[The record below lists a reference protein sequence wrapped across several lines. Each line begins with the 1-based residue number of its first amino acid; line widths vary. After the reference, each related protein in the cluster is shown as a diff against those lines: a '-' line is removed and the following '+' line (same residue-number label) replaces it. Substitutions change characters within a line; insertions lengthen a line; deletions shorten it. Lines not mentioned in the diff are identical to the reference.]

1 LERLSGRRMQ
11 TARRKSGSRPPCVS
25 SATTNPCVAPWCVFP
40 APNGRARRSSLV
52 PSVVELPEDFRD
64 LLVELCEAKA
74 EFLLIGGWA
83 VVLYGHVR
91 ATDDLDIF
99 VRASPENSARVYAAL
114 EAFGAP
120 LRAHRVEVS
129 HFANEGQAYRFGVAP
144 LKIEVLTQIS
154 GVSFDEALEGSKA
167 MPLGRHSVPYIGK
180 AALIANK
187 KSAGR
192 NKDLADVEELEQ
204 VKD

>member
-1 LERLSGRRMQ
+1 M
-11 TARRKSGSRPPCVS
+11 
-25 SATTNPCVAPWCVFP
+25 
-40 APNGRARRSSLV
+40 
-52 PSVVELPEDFRD
+52 PSVADLPQDFRD
-64 LLVELCEAKA
+64 LLVELCEAQA
-74 EFLLIGGWA
+74 EFLLVGGWA

-99 VRASPENSARVYAAL
+99 VRASPDNSARVYGAL

-120 LRAHRVEVS
+120 LRAHQVEVS
-129 HFANEGQAYRFGVAP
+129 HFTEEGNAYRFGIAP

-154 GVSFDEALEGSKA
+154 GVSFDEALEGSQT
-167 MPLGRHSVPYIGK
+167 LTLDGYSVPYIGK

-187 KSAGR
+187 KAAGR

-204 VKD
+204 LKD